1 MSADMAESVETS
13 KLPKIAL
20 LVAFVIL
27 VAAIGIGATRD
38 SNDAESNVAE
48 GATKMSVPG
57 GDNVIASLEERTR
70 KDPKDVEAWQ
80 LLGWSYFEAGR
91 YGDAANAYTK
101 ATQLEPGRA
110 VYWSS
115 LGEALVMDN
124 ETDPMPKAAKAA
136 FDRAIA
142 LDPKD
147 PRSRYFQ
154 AVARDLTGDHDGAIA
169 DWLALLRDTPAD
181 APWEADLVRTIEQVA
196 QINKIDVTDKI
207 ASAKKNRS
215 VDLASLQMGSV
226 AAAPI
231 PGPSKADMAAAAKL
245 PPGQQEQM
253 VASMVEGLEGKLA
266 QNPANVDGWI
276 MLMRSRMTLGQSAK
290 ASTALKKA
298 VAANPAAESKLRRE
312 ANILGV
318 PGA

>member
-1 MSADMAESVETS
+1 MAESVETS

-27 VAAIGIGATRD
+27 VAAIGIGATRN
-38 SNDAESNVAE
+38 NDEAES
-48 GATKMSVPG
+48 GAAGDAAKMSVPR

-70 KDPKDVEAWQ
+70 KDPNDVEAWQ

-91 YGDAANAYTK
+91 YSNAANAYSK

-115 LGEALVMDN
+115 LGEALVMAN
-124 ETDPMPKAAKAA
+124 ETDPMPRDAKTA

-154 AVARDLTGDHDGAIA
+154 AVARDLTGDHEGAIS
-169 DWLALLRDTPAD
+169 DWLALLRDTPAE
-181 APWEADLVRTIEQVA
+181 APWEADLVRTIEQVG
-196 QINKIDVTDKI
+196 QINKIDVADKI
-207 ASAKKNRS
+207 ATAKKNRS
-215 VDLASLQMGSV
+215 VDLASLQSGSV

-245 PPGQQEQM
+245 PPGQQQQM

-276 MLMRSRMTLGQSAK
+276 MLMRSRMTLGESVK
-290 ASTALKKA
+290 AGTALKKA
-298 VAANPAAESKLRRE
+298 LAANPTSEGKLRRE
-312 ANILGV
+312 AAILGV